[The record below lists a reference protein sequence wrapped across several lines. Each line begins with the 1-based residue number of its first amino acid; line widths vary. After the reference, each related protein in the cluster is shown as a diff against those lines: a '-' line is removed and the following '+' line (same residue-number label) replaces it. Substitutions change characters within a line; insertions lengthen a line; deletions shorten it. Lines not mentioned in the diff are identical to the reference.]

1 MLAVCSWFDAVF
13 HMNMPR
19 SQLIVIYL
27 FSLLVLQFHEAFG
40 WHDETHLAVAKAAGY
55 DKWYN
60 ATGADITKIKAGSI
74 EKYNHF
80 SDNPENIK
88 VTPDLVL
95 NQVRRYNNP
104 GHEEGHLYGAI
115 LASLREY
122 QYAVEEAKYAEYH
135 LAFCIH
141 YIADLSQP
149 LHNILYDDFNR
160 THHSTNDGVVNTDVL
175 ANIDKIKKHMYPIS
189 LRPDHFE
196 EDLSREI
203 ARIANQSKQLGYTL
217 KKENRDMTQEEA
229 YLQLGHSASLAKSV
243 LMHLGK

>member
-1 MLAVCSWFDAVF
+1 
-13 HMNMPR
+13 MNMPR
-19 SQLIVIYL
+19 TQLIVIYL
-27 FSLLVLQFHEAFG
+27 SSLLVLQFHEAFG

-74 EKYNHF
+74 EKNNHF
-80 SDNPENIK
+80 SDNPDNINI
-88 VTPDLVL
+88 TPELVL
-95 NQVRRYNNP
+95 EQVRRYNNP
-104 GHEEGHLYGAI
+104 NDEEGHLYGAI
-115 LASLREY
+115 VASLREY
-122 QYAVEEAKYAEYH
+122 QRSVEEAKYAEYH

-160 THHSTNDGVVNTDVL
+160 THHLKNDGTVDREVL
-175 ANIDKIKKHMYPIS
+175 TNIEKIKKRMYTID

-196 EDLSREI
+196 EDLAREI
-203 ARIANQSKQLGYTL
+203 ARMANQSKQLGYTL

-229 YLQLGHSASLAKSV
+229 YMQLGHSASLAKSV